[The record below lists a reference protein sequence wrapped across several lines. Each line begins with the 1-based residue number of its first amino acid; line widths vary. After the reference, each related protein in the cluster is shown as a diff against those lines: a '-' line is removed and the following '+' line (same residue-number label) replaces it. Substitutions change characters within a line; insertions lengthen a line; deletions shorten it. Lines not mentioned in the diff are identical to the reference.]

1 MSLELEEM
9 PLFPLNAVL
18 LPYQTLPLH
27 VFEERYRNMISECLK
42 YDTPFGVVLI
52 REGSEA
58 ADPNVEPY
66 LVGTSARVI
75 SHSRLPGGRMDLL
88 AVGERRFRVRRIDRA
103 SKPYLTGLVEPI
115 VELEWSESNHNR
127 GLLLRAKE
135 AFEYHLKNLFGR
147 QDVNVTVQFPD
158 DPVALSFAI
167 AGFIN
172 LPLIEKQRLLELT
185 DTAARLIEL
194 IPVMENQFAEYA
206 VMGRPTAAEEFSDFI
221 SVN

>member
-1 MSLELEEM
+1 MSVEFEEM

-27 VFEERYRNMISECLK
+27 VFEERYRAMIGECLQMDK
-42 YDTPFGVVLI
+42 PFGVVLI

-58 ADPNVEPY
+58 ADPDVEPY
-66 LVGTSARVI
+66 LVGTSARVVQ
-75 SHSRLPGGRMDLL
+75 HSRLPDGRMDVL
-88 AVGERRFRVRRIDRA
+88 AVGERRFRVRKIDR

-115 VELEWSESNHNR
+115 VELEWSESNQNR
-127 GLLLRAKE
+127 SLLLRAKE
-135 AFEYHLKNLFGR
+135 AFEFHLRNLFGR

-172 LPLIEKQRLLELT
+172 LPLMDKQRLLELT
-185 DTAARLIEL
+185 DTAARLGEL

-206 VMGRPTAAEEFSDFI
+206 LFGKPSVTEEFSDFI
-221 SVN
+221 SSN